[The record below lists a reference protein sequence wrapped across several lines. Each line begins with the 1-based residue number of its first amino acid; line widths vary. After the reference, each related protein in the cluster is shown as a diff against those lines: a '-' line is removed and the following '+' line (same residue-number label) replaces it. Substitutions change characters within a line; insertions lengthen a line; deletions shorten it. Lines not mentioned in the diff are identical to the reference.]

1 VREVSGTLP
10 AVKKTTYTTPQD
22 AESAF
27 YEALA
32 AGNLDAMMEVWAED
46 EELVCV
52 HPGGARLV
60 GFDQVRASWAQMLG
74 SGQRLQIRI
83 ADPVYMQGM
92 MLSVHSLHEIIE
104 VPGQARPQPVATIN
118 VYLRTGTG
126 WRMVAH
132 HAATVPQVPQRPP
145 VEAVSTS
152 PKILH

>member
-1 VREVSGTLP
+1 M
-10 AVKKTTYTTPQD
+10 KKATYTSPQD
-22 AESAF
+22 AEAAF
-27 YEALA
+27 YEALV
-32 AGNLDAMMEVWAED
+32 AGNLEAMMEVWAED

-74 SGQRLQIRI
+74 SGQRLQVRI

-92 MLSVHSLHEIIE
+92 MLSVHSLHEIIA
-104 VPGQARPQPVATIN
+104 VPGQARPQSVATIN

-132 HAATVPQVPQRPP
+132 HASLVPQASQQP
-145 VEAVSTS
+145 VVVLAGT

>member
-1 VREVSGTLP
+1 M
-10 AVKKTTYTTPQD
+10 KKNTYTSPQD
-22 AESAF
+22 AEAAF
-27 YEALA
+27 YQALE

-60 GFDQVRASWAQMLG
+60 GFEQVRASWAKMLG
-74 SGQRLQIRI
+74 SGQRLQVRI

-92 MLSVHSLHEIIE
+92 MMSVHVLHEIIA
-104 VPGQARPQPVATIN
+104 VRGQPRPQAVAATN
-118 VYLRTGTG
+118 VYLRTASG

-132 HAATVPQVPQRPP
+132 HASPVPQATQRP
-145 VEAVSTS
+145 VESSEAA

>member
-1 VREVSGTLP
+1 MQRVSGTLR
-10 AVKKTTYTTPQD
+10 AVKKTTYTSPQD
-22 AESAF
+22 AEAAF

-52 HPGGARLV
+52 HPGGPRLL

-74 SGQRLQIRI
+74 SGQRLQVRI

-92 MLSVHSLHEIIE
+92 MLSVHSLHETLS

-118 VYLRTGTG
+118 VYLRTASG

-132 HAATVPQVPQRPP
+132 HAAPVPQASQQP
-145 VEAVSTS
+145 VEVVAVT